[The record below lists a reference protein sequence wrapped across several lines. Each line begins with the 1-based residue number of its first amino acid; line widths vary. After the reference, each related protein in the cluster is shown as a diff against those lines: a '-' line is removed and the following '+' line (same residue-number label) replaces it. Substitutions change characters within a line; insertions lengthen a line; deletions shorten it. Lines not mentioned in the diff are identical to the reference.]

1 MKNTN
6 KIVSIIVLIAVLVAT
21 VAGAYLGLAGRATQM
36 VTVNVDGVETERAL
50 YRQVAFIPNPVNDT
64 WQEAIVPSA
73 QLGGG
78 VEYVFGAVQGDMTDA
93 EFAKA
98 VKSAAKIAG
107 KRAAMIAGD
116 SNVTVDGATI
126 SVVVPSDDYDSLL
139 ASIVSP
145 IGEVTFCLYDAA
157 TGLFGEP
164 LMTGEH
170 VKDAGYY
177 TNNNAYYLQMQLN
190 KKGQKALASIAK
202 ENAGNTLYVLQDGSY
217 LGYFYLSEGM
227 DTQYVSFTT
236 DDWSYALGAAVCLRA
251 GKLPVSLTL
260 ENSMPAEGTHTALL
274 NIVITA
280 MFIITALAAVYM
292 IIRGKLAGL
301 TAVLTLAAQGVVYCL
316 IMALTAVSADW
327 KLTITALILL
337 AACQLLFIAGL
348 ILVND
353 KIAALNKHRALK
365 PALNQAMKTS
375 LKPLA
380 TVYGALVVLGLAMM
394 ILFSAQPAAI
404 LGRLVALSG
413 VISFVAIF
421 VVLRVLVSCVVTLK
435 KSK

>member
-1 MKNTN
+1 MKTN
-6 KIVSIIVLIAVLVAT
+6 KIVSIIVLVAVLVAT

-36 VTVNVDGVETERAL
+36 VTVTENGVETERAL
-50 YRQVAFIPNPVNDT
+50 YRQVAFIPNTFNLS

-78 VEYVFGAVQGDMTDA
+78 YEYVFTAAQGDMTDA
-93 EFAKA
+93 EFNKA
-98 VKSAAKIAG
+98 VKAVSKIMG
-107 KRAAMIAGD
+107 ERAAMMAGD
-116 SNVTVDGATI
+116 ANVKIDGASI
-126 SVVVPSDDYDSLL
+126 SVIVPGTEYDSTL
-139 ASIVSP
+139 ANVVAPVGDI
-145 IGEVTFCLYDAA
+145 TFCLYDAE
-157 TGLFGEP
+157 TGMFGDA
-164 LMTGEH
+164 LMTGEN

-177 TNNNAYYLQMQLN
+177 SQNNAYYLQLQLN

-227 DTQYVSFTT
+227 DTDYVSVTT
-236 DDWSYALGAAVCLRA
+236 DDWTYALTAAVCLRTGA
-251 GKLPVSLTL
+251 LPVAVAL
-260 ENSMPAEGTHTALL
+260 ENTLPAEGTHTALM

-280 MFIITALAAVYM
+280 MFIITALAALYL
-292 IIRGKLAGL
+292 IIRGKIAGL
-301 TAVLTLAAQGVVYCL
+301 TAVLTLAAQGVVFCL
-316 IMALTAVSADW
+316 VMALTAVSTDW
-327 KLTITALILL
+327 KLTISALILL

-348 ILVND
+348 VMIND
-353 KIAALNKHRALK
+353 KIAALTKHRALSMAVK
-365 PALNQAMKTS
+365 QAMKNA
-375 LKPLA
+375 LKPLG
-380 TVYGALVVLGLAMM
+380 TVYGALVILGLAMM

-404 LGRLVALSG
+404 LGRLVAISG

>member
-1 MKNTN
+1 MKTN
-6 KIVSIIVLIAVLVAT
+6 KIVSIIVLVAVLVAT

-36 VTVNVDGVETERAL
+36 VTVTENGVETERAL
-50 YRQVAFIPNPVNDT
+50 YRQVAFIPNTFNLS

-78 VEYVFGAVQGDMTDA
+78 YEYVFTAAQGDMTDA
-93 EFAKA
+93 EFNKA
-98 VKSAAKIAG
+98 VKAVSKIMG
-107 KRAAMIAGD
+107 ERAAMMAGD
-116 SNVTVDGATI
+116 ANVKIDGASI
-126 SVVVPSDDYDSLL
+126 SVIVPGTEYDSTL
-139 ASIVSP
+139 ANVVAPVGDI
-145 IGEVTFCLYDAA
+145 TFCLYDAE
-157 TGLFGEP
+157 TGMFGDA
-164 LMTGEH
+164 LMTGEN

-177 TNNNAYYLQMQLN
+177 SQNNAYYLQLQLN

-227 DTQYVSFTT
+227 DTDYVNVTT
-236 DDWSYALGAAVCLRA
+236 DDWTYALTAAVCLRTDA
-251 GKLPVSLTL
+251 LPVAVAL
-260 ENSMPAEGTHTALL
+260 ENSLPAEGTHTALM

-280 MFIITALAAVYM
+280 MFIITALAALYL
-292 IIRGKLAGL
+292 IIRGKIAGL
-301 TAVLTLAAQGVVYCL
+301 TAVLTLAAQGVVFCL
-316 IMALTAVSADW
+316 VMALTAVSTDW
-327 KLTITALILL
+327 KLTISALILL

-348 ILVND
+348 VMIND
-353 KIAALNKHRALK
+353 KIAALTKHRALNMAVK
-365 PALNQAMKTS
+365 QAMKNG
-375 LKPLA
+375 LKPLG
-380 TVYGALVVLGLAMM
+380 TVYGALVILGLAMM

-404 LGRLVALSG
+404 LGRLVAISG

>member
-1 MKNTN
+1 MKTN
-6 KIVSIIVLIAVLVAT
+6 KIVSIIVLVAVLVAT

-36 VTVNVDGVETERAL
+36 VTVTENGVETERAL
-50 YRQVAFIPNPVNDT
+50 YRQVAFIPNTFNLS

-78 VEYVFGAVQGDMTDA
+78 YEYVFTAAQGDMTDA
-93 EFAKA
+93 EFNKA
-98 VKSAAKIAG
+98 VKAASKIMG
-107 KRAAMIAGD
+107 ERAAMMAGD
-116 SNVTVDGATI
+116 ANVKIDGASI
-126 SVVVPSDDYDSLL
+126 SVIVPGTEYDSTL
-139 ASIVSP
+139 ANVVAPVGDI
-145 IGEVTFCLYDAA
+145 TFCLYDAE
-157 TGLFGEP
+157 TGMFGDA
-164 LMTGEH
+164 LMTGEN

-177 TNNNAYYLQMQLN
+177 SQNNAYYLQLQLN

-227 DTQYVSFTT
+227 DTDYVSVTT
-236 DDWSYALGAAVCLRA
+236 DDWTYALCAAVCLRTDA
-251 GKLPVSLTL
+251 LPVAVAL
-260 ENSMPAEGTHTALL
+260 ENTLPAEGTHTALM

-280 MFIITALAAVYM
+280 MFIITALAALYL
-292 IIRGKLAGL
+292 IIRGKIAGL
-301 TAVLTLAAQGVVYCL
+301 TAVLTLAAQGVVFCL
-316 IMALTAVSADW
+316 VMALTAVSTDW

-348 ILVND
+348 VMIND
-353 KIAALNKHRALK
+353 KIAALTKHRALSMAVK
-365 PALNQAMKTS
+365 QAMKNG
-375 LKPLA
+375 LKPLG
-380 TVYGALVVLGLAMM
+380 TVYGALVILGLAMM
-394 ILFSAQPAAI
+394 ICFSAQPAAI
-404 LGRLVALSG
+404 LGRLIAISG

>member
-1 MKNTN
+1 MKTN
-6 KIVSIIVLIAVLVAT
+6 KIVSIIVLVAVLVAT

-36 VTVNVDGVETERAL
+36 VTVTENGVETERAL
-50 YRQVAFIPNPVNDT
+50 YRQVAFIPNTFNLS

-78 VEYVFGAVQGDMTDA
+78 YEYVFTAAQGDMTDA
-93 EFAKA
+93 EFNKA
-98 VKSAAKIAG
+98 VKAVSKIMG
-107 KRAAMIAGD
+107 ERAAMMAGD
-116 SNVTVDGATI
+116 ANVKIDGASI
-126 SVVVPSDDYDSLL
+126 SVIVPGTEYDSTL
-139 ASIVSP
+139 ANVVAPVGDI
-145 IGEVTFCLYDAA
+145 TFCLYDAE
-157 TGLFGEP
+157 TGMFGDA
-164 LMTGEH
+164 LMTGEN

-177 TNNNAYYLQMQLN
+177 SQNNAYYLQLQLN

-227 DTQYVSFTT
+227 DTDYVSVTT
-236 DDWSYALGAAVCLRA
+236 DDWTYALCAAVCLRTDA
-251 GKLPVSLTL
+251 LPVAVAL
-260 ENSMPAEGTHTALL
+260 ENTLPAEGTHTALM

-280 MFIITALAAVYM
+280 MFIITALAALYL
-292 IIRGKLAGL
+292 IIRGKIAGL
-301 TAVLTLAAQGVVYCL
+301 TAVLTLAAQGVVFCL
-316 IMALTAVSADW
+316 VMALTAVSTDW
-327 KLTITALILL
+327 KLTISALILL

-348 ILVND
+348 VMIND
-353 KIAALNKHRALK
+353 KIAALTKHRALNMAVK
-365 PALNQAMKTS
+365 QAMKNG
-375 LKPLA
+375 LKPLG
-380 TVYGALVVLGLAMM
+380 TVYGALVILGLAMM

-404 LGRLVALSG
+404 LGRLVAISG